1 MGFRLGFADLQVVG
15 EGLQVRVRRKDQ
27 RFKCNCKGNWGQSR
41 ALGQDLRGV
50 GADLQGRVS
59 CECFF

>member
-27 RFKCNCKGNWGQSR
+27 RLGPIQS
-41 ALGQDLRGV
+41 LGAGSARSRGGFAGESFVRMLFLRPGKII
-50 GADLQGRVS
+50 
-59 CECFF
+59 